1 MDGEVSCSL
10 GAVFGELSGL
20 NPRPVE
26 NSSKFKRHTG
36 FIPRHFLFIGHLGIV
51 VHQRG
56 WTRLIPYTFHVSFQ
70 LLNVYDV
77 IKHKSGVRIT
87 IQFLFDRIMLAL
99 GNG

>member
-1 MDGEVSCSL
+1 MDDEVSCSL
-10 GAVFGELSGL
+10 EAVFEELSGL

-26 NSSKFKRHTG
+26 TPQIKRHTG
-36 FIPRHFLFIGHLGIV
+36 FIPRHFFLIRHLV

-56 WTRLIPYTFHVSFQ
+56 WTRLIPYTFHVTFQ